1 MGFFDNLKRTFAN
14 PKEPL
19 PPVNQYSNSVNTLYG
34 RGDGNLLA
42 QLFKKLPSSN
52 RDWVSEA
59 GDLSLNSIVAIS
71 VDGI

>member
-1 MGFFDNLKRTFAN
+1 MGFFDNIKLTFAN
-14 PKEPL
+14 PKEAL
-19 PPVNQYSNSVNTLYG
+19 PPVNQYSNSTNTLYG

-52 RDWVSEA
+52 RDWVAEA

-71 VDGI
+71 VR